1 MKISIFI
8 DSVKINMNST
18 EVIKTAENSIE
29 SEQIK
34 HFDICYHFVCQK
46 IFNDH
51 IQLNYI
57 FMNENIA
64 DDLTKLLAKP
74 AYQLFVNKMRLN
86 LNTISQT

>member
-1 MKISIFI
+1 MKIFIFI

-18 EVIKTAENSIE
+18 EVIKMMKNLIKNK
-29 SEQIK
+29 QIK

-46 IFNDH
+46 IFSDC

-57 FMNENIA
+57 LMNENIA

-74 AYQLFVNKMRLN
+74 AHQLFVNRMRLN
-86 LNTISQT
+86 LNTISQA